1 MRAFAITYIM
11 LSSFIHLSLHMHRL
25 VIVCR
30 INQKLSLAE
39 KGWERKRERGGG
51 VYISTYVRTYIHTCF
66 LSICIYSYIYMY
78 NICMYMGVHMA
89 TMFHVNK
96 MLGPWHVWSPW
107 RSGGALVGWVEQF
120 RSRSPGEEEGMDGM
134 DRAGT
139 FFIETEIDRGK
150 KEIEREIAGVDWMR
164 IFPRPTVQSWGMWST
179 ATSEK
184 WANLWTRIFDLKP
197 VRAF

>member
-1 MRAFAITYIM
+1 MQNKSKT
-11 LSSFIHLSLHMHRL
+11 
-25 VIVCR
+25 
-30 INQKLSLAE
+30 QP
-39 KGWERKRERGGG
+39 GWERLGEKEREGERG
-51 VYISTYVRTYIHTCF
+51 IHKYVRTYIHTYM
-66 LSICIYSYIYMY
+66 LSIYMYIFIYIYMY